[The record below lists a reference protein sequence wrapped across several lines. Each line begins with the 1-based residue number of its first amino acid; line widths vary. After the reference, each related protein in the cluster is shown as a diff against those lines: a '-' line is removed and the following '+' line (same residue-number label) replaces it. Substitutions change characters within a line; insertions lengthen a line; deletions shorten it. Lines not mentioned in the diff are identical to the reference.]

1 MLCDL
6 FDKGLIMR
14 EWFIKY
20 WAVCLFLVFLVFLGY
35 IPYSGYTTGKQTQ
48 ILKDYKDGI
57 QNHLVW
63 SISGQCYFV
72 RPNDDVTV
80 YLVKVPD
87 CDRK

>member
-1 MLCDL
+1 
-6 FDKGLIMR
+6 MR

-48 ILKDYKDGI
+48 MLKDYKDGI
-57 QNHLVW
+57 QNHLTW
-63 SISGQCYFV
+63 SIKGECFFV

-80 YLVKVPD
+80 YLVRVPD
-87 CDRK
+87 CDKK

>member
-1 MLCDL
+1 
-6 FDKGLIMR
+6 MR

-48 ILKDYKDGI
+48 MLKDYKDGI
-57 QNHLVW
+57 QNHLTW
-63 SISGQCYFV
+63 SIKGECFFV

-80 YLVKVPD
+80 YLVRVPD